1 MKVYILTGEPFPNGM
16 AATNRIKCYA
26 RAIKE
31 GGIDCEVVIFRR
43 TERYGVKPKNTDG
56 QGKIEG
62 GIPYRFIGGT
72 PLRGSNVFKRQI
84 DDQLDILRTKHYL
97 QHNLRKGDVLFFF
110 MGYYIELMLNLMK
123 IAHDVGAFCV
133 RDFCELPFGTGAET
147 KKAIRLR
154 EKTYK
159 EQFPKIDGI
168 ISISEALLSVA
179 KTYTSPKCK
188 HIKVPIMVNYD
199 HYKLKDK
206 SNNTPIPYIFHAG
219 TLYEQKDGIIGMI
232 KAFGEASHK
241 MPFLIHLIVTGNIED
256 SPHKEEI
263 KKIIKQY
270 QLEGKLLFT
279 GYLNNSQL
287 KEYLSMASL
296 VIINKYPTQQNQFC
310 FSTKLGEYLAASK
323 PLIITNVGE
332 ATNWLKDGNSAY
344 IIEPEDTDALARAI
358 IHVFNH
364 PEEAKQIGL
373 AGQEVCRKNFNY
385 KVWSQPLVNF
395 MFQLG
400 I

>member
-43 TERYGVKPKNTDG
+43 TERYGVKPKNIDG
-56 QGKIEG
+56 QGKTEG

-84 DDQLDILRTKHYL
+84 DDQLDIFRTKQYL

-159 EQFPKIDGI
+159 EQFPKIDGV
-168 ISISEALLSVA
+168 ISISEALLNVA

-188 HIKVPIMVNYD
+188 HIKVPIMVDYD
-199 HYKLKDK
+199 HYELDK
-206 SNNTPIPYIFHAG
+206 SANTTIPYIFHAG
-219 TLYEQKDGIIGMI
+219 TLYEQKDGILGMI
-232 KAFGEASHK
+232 EAFGMALQQLSFPVKYILTGRIEEASH
-241 MPFLIHLIVTGNIED
+241 P
-256 SPHKEEI
+256 KELKETI
-263 KKIIKQY
+263 NKY
-270 QLEGKLLFT
+270 QLTNSLEFV
-279 GYLNNSQL
+279 GYLTSNQIKDYL
-287 KEYLSMASL
+287 KYASL
-296 VIINKYPTQQNQFC
+296 VISNRPRSKQDYYG
-310 FSTKLGEYLAASK
+310 FSTKVGEYLASGT
-323 PLIITNVGE
+323 PLITTNWGE
-332 ATNWLKDGNSAY
+332 AVYWLKDGISAY
-344 IIEPEDTDALARAI
+344 IIEPEDKDALAQAI
-358 IHVFNH
+358 IRVFCH

>member
-84 DDQLDILRTKHYL
+84 DDQLDILRTKRYL
-97 QHNLRKGDVLFFF
+97 QRNLQKGDVLFFF
-110 MGYYIELMLNLMK
+110 MGYYIKLMLELMN
-123 IAHDVGAFCV
+123 IAHDIGAFCV
-133 RDFCELPFGTGAET
+133 RDLCELPFGTGAET
-147 KKAIRLR
+147 KRAIRLR
-154 EKTYK
+154 NKTFK

-168 ISISEALLSVA
+168 ISISEALLGVA
-179 KTYTSPKCK
+179 KIYTSTKCK
-188 HIKVPIMVNYD
+188 HIKVPIMVDYD

-206 SNNTPIPYIFHAG
+206 SDNTTIPYIFHAG
-219 TLYEQKDGIIGMI
+219 TLYEQKDGILGMI
-232 KAFGEASHK
+232 EAFGKASHK
-241 MPFLIHLIVTGNIED
+241 ISFPIHFIATGDIKN
-256 SPHKEEI
+256 SPHEEKIKE
-263 KKIIKQY
+263 IIKQY
-270 QLEGKLLFT
+270 QLEDKLQFT

-287 KEYLSMASL
+287 KEYLSKASL
-296 VIINKYPTQQNQFC
+296 VISNKYPTQQNQFC

-332 ATNWLKDGNSAY
+332 ATNWLTDKESAY
-344 IIEPEDTDALARAI
+344 IIESENKDALAQAI
-358 IHVFNH
+358 IRVFCH

>member
-43 TERYGVKPKNTDG
+43 TERYGVKPKNIDG

-84 DDQLDILRTKHYL
+84 DDQLDILRTKQYL

-159 EQFPKIDGI
+159 EQFPKIDGV
-168 ISISEALLSVA
+168 ISISEALLNVA

-188 HIKVPIMVNYD
+188 HIKVPIMVDYD
-199 HYKLKDK
+199 HYELDK
-206 SNNTPIPYIFHAG
+206 SANTTIPYIFHAG
-219 TLYEQKDGIIGMI
+219 TLYEQKDGILGMI
-232 KAFGEASHK
+232 EAFGMALQQLSFPVKYILTGRIEEASH
-241 MPFLIHLIVTGNIED
+241 P
-256 SPHKEEI
+256 KELKETI
-263 KKIIKQY
+263 NKY
-270 QLEGKLLFT
+270 QLTNSLEFV
-279 GYLNNSQL
+279 GYLTSNQIKDYL
-287 KEYLSMASL
+287 KYASL
-296 VIINKYPTQQNQFC
+296 VISNRPRSKQDYYG
-310 FSTKLGEYLAASK
+310 FSTKVGEYLASGT
-323 PLIITNVGE
+323 PLITTNWGE
-332 ATNWLKDGNSAY
+332 AVYWLKDGISAY
-344 IIEPEDTDALARAI
+344 IIEPEDKDALAQAI
-358 IHVFNH
+358 IRVFCH